1 MAEERL
7 QKIISRAGLMS
18 RREAEKFILA
28 GKVTVDGKIISELG
42 AKADSQKNKICVK
55 GKELTFVEKKIY
67 ILLNKPKGYISTAKD
82 DRGRKTVLDLI
93 SGIAERIY
101 PVGRLDYDSEG
112 LLLLTNDGD
121 LMNKL
126 LHPKYKIAKTYRA
139 KILGKISEENLQ
151 KLCEGIELED
161 GLTAPAKFSLIGAGK
176 NFSTVEITIHEGRNR
191 QIRRMFAAVGHEVIS
206 LRRIKFAGL
215 TLKNLPVGNFRMLTA
230 EEIFSLRKQVEDFG
244 R

>member
-18 RREAEKFILA
+18 RREAENFILA
-28 GKVTVDGKIISELG
+28 GKVSVDGKIISELG
-42 AKADSQKNKICVK
+42 TKADLQKNKICVE
-55 GKELTFVEKKIY
+55 GKELTFAEKKVY
-67 ILLNKPKGYISTAKD
+67 ILLNKPRGYISTAKD
-82 DRGRKTVLDLI
+82 DRGRRTVLDLVT
-93 SGIAERIY
+93 GITERIY

-112 LLLLTNDGD
+112 LLLLTNDGE

-139 KILGKISEENLQ
+139 KILGNISQENLK

-206 LRRIKFAGL
+206 LRRIKFAGV
-215 TLKNLPVGNFRMLTA
+215 TLKNLPVGKFRSLTE
-230 EEIFSLRKQVEDFG
+230 EEIFSLYKKAENFG
-244 R
+244 G